1 MSYIRL
7 NEENQQYRVVIR
19 SVKKL
24 PPNPHIGPPSQV
36 KDTLHRALNPP
47 STDETGS
54 QSRERADAAIMMIF
68 GTHRKCVTLALEFA
82 DFSSVWVGHAP
93 PYVHTT
99 PESIRI

>member
-1 MSYIRL
+1 MSYIQL

-36 KDTLHRALNPP
+36 KDTINRALNPP

-68 GTHRKCVTLALEFA
+68 GTHRKCVTFALE
-82 DFSSVWVGHAP
+82 
-93 PYVHTT
+93 
-99 PESIRI
+99 IC